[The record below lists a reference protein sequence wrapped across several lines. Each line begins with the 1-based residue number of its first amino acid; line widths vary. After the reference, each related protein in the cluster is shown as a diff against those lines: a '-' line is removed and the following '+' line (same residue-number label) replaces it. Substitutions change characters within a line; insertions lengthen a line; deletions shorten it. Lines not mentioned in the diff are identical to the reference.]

1 MATLAIR
8 TELFEQGL
16 FPMQAKLSAT
26 ILINLFTSLN
36 LHSSIDYRIKL
47 TQWVEQAV
55 LHIPGMVASEAEVYF
70 ITYRALLHAVEGPS
84 PSSS

>member
-16 FPMQAKLSAT
+16 FPMQAKFTAP
-26 ILINLFTSLN
+26 ILINLFTNLN

-47 TQWVEQAV
+47 NQWIE
-55 LHIPGMVASEAEVYF
+55 
-70 ITYRALLHAVEGPS
+70 
-84 PSSS
+84 